1 MNSWIYA
8 ILAILFVAAFPFFLL
23 CWNLSQTKFRA
34 VRHANPAIAEP
45 PEYVIDTLNKAIAEL
60 EELGFTHID
69 YYQIERANIN
79 EEALDW
85 GVLLYHQRQKVYAG
99 VAISEQSGAWI
110 PPINISLASFFA
122 DGGYLYT
129 LNIKSMDVFSL
140 PNSEMVLIQ
149 NLGFLDI
156 TQLWQAHQDN
166 LQELLLSRVT
176 LDLLPAE
183 YIEET
188 EQKALNEMQ
197 RLVATKE
204 ILWVEAE
211 RSIRFSWLVVLQM
224 ALINTPLVWAN
235 MVAAFSAKPIAAQVE
250 TVSLELEIA
259 KFQEQIDKPPTKI
272 SPKLQRWLLLGS
284 LAMFVAVYATRVSF
298 QSLFIFVGVLLFHE
312 GGHVLAMK
320 MFGYRDVTMLFIPFL
335 GALATAKKEDASLT
349 EKVLISLAGPVPGLV
364 IGIGLAIAFSSENPL
379 SIVSDNPSWIMP
391 LSWTLIGLNL
401 FNLLPVYPL
410 DGGQIADL
418 LLFSSNPY
426 LGVLFKIF
434 GVGILLLIGWQQPLF
449 LVFALLIALSIP
461 YSFQIA
467 KLQNKLQNNF
477 RHHPPSDRA
486 NLIQRIFENLQQP
499 PYQKFAFAQKSD
511 IAKSILDIQKEKSA
525 SWQTRL
531 LLSTVYIVSLF
542 GGLAGGL
549 YAIVP
554 SPKAWISMVQSL
566 RYIGKDP
573 KIVLQ
578 EQMQEKVEAATRQ
591 LQTNPQDVK
600 AYLDRGRAYSYL
612 KNIPEALADANQV
625 IKLAPKSADGY
636 ALRGQIRRS
645 QNDQKGS
652 QADYKTAKNLTN
664 QKIIA
669 ETTSTLKS
677 NPKDINAYLM
687 RATAKG
693 QLGDHAKALSD
704 FEKALKL
711 DPKNPQIFVARGQFY
726 LEAKNYQKAIADAN
740 QAIKLDAKSYTAY
753 FLRSEVYRKLGDLN
767 KAEADTRKADELELS
782 GGKSD
787 REDDQT

>member
-284 LAMFVAVYATRVSF
+284 LAMFVAVYATRFSF

-320 MFGYRDVTMLFIPFL
+320 IFGYRDVTMLFIPFL

-573 KIVLQ
+573 QVVMQ
-578 EQMQEKVEAATRQ
+578 EQMQEKVEAATSQ

-600 AYLDRGRAYSYL
+600 AYLDRGRAYNYL
-612 KNIPEALADANQV
+612 KNTPQALADANQV
-625 IKLAPKSADGY
+625 IKLDPKSADGY
-636 ALRGQIRRS
+636 ALRGQIKRS
-645 QNDQKGS
+645 QKDLKGS
-652 QADYKTAKNLTN
+652 QADSK
-664 QKIIA
+664 
-669 ETTSTLKS
+669 
-677 NPKDINAYLM
+677 
-687 RATAKG
+687 
-693 QLGDHAKALSD
+693 
-704 FEKALKL
+704 
-711 DPKNPQIFVARGQFY
+711 
-726 LEAKNYQKAIADAN
+726 
-740 QAIKLDAKSYTAY
+740 
-753 FLRSEVYRKLGDLN
+753 YRTK
-767 KAEADTRKADELELS
+767 K
-782 GGKSD
+782 
-787 REDDQT
+787 

>member
-1 MNSWIYA
+1 MNPWIYA

-23 CWNLSQTKFRA
+23 CWNLSQTKYRA
-34 VRHANPAIAEP
+34 IRHANPAIAEP
-45 PEYVIDTLNKAIAEL
+45 PEYVIDTLNKAIGEL
-60 EELGFTHID
+60 EALGFTHID
-69 YYQIERANIN
+69 YYQIERASIN

-85 GVLLYHQRQKVYAG
+85 GVLLYHHRQKVYAG
-99 VAISEQSGAWI
+99 VAISEHSGAWI
-110 PPINISLASFFA
+110 PSINISLASFFA
-122 DGGYLYT
+122 DGGYLYS
-129 LNIKSMDVFSL
+129 LNIKSMNVFSL
-140 PNSEMVLIQ
+140 PDSEMVLIQ
-149 NLGFLDI
+149 NLGFLAMP
-156 TQLWQAHQDN
+156 QLWQAHQDK
-166 LQELLLSRVT
+166 LQELMLSRVT
-176 LDLLPAE
+176 LDCLPAE
-183 YIEET
+183 YIEAT

-197 RLVATKE
+197 RLVGTKE

-211 RSIRFSWLVVLQM
+211 RSIRFSWLVVLRM

-235 MVAAFSAKPIAAQVE
+235 MVTAFSGKPIAAQLE

-259 KFQEQIDKPPTKI
+259 KFQEQINRPPTKI

-284 LAMFVAVYATRVSF
+284 LAMFVAVYATRFSF

-312 GGHVLAMK
+312 GGHVFAMK

-379 SIVSDNPSWIMP
+379 SIVSDNPSWILP

-467 KLQNKLQNNF
+467 KIQNKLQKNF
-477 RHHPPSDRA
+477 RNNPPSDRT

-499 PYQKFAFAQKSD
+499 PYHKFAFAQKSN
-511 IAKSILDIQKEKSA
+511 IANSILDIQKEKSA

-531 LLSTVYIVSLF
+531 LLSIVYVVSLL
-542 GGLAGGL
+542 GGMAGGL

-554 SPKAWISMVQSL
+554 NPKAWVGMAQSL

-591 LQTNPQDVK
+591 LQTNPQDIK
-600 AYLDRGRAYSYL
+600 AYLDRGRAYNYL
-612 KNIPEALADANQV
+612 RNMPQALADANQV
-625 IKLAPKSADGY
+625 IKLDPKSADGY
-636 ALRGQIRRS
+636 TLRGLVKRS
-645 QNDQKGS
+645 QNDLKGS
-652 QADYKTAKNLTN
+652 RADNTIAKNLTN
-664 QKIIA
+664 QKIIT

-677 NPKDINAYLM
+677 NPKDIKAYLM

-693 QLGDHAKALSD
+693 QLGDHVKALND
-704 FEKALKL
+704 FEQALKL
-711 DPKNPQIFVARGQFY
+711 EPKNPQIFVARGRFY
-726 LEAKNYQKAIADAN
+726 LEIKNYQKAIADAN
-740 QAIKLDAKSYTAY
+740 QAIKLDPKSYPAY
-753 FLRSEVYRKLGDLN
+753 FLRSEVYRKLGDVK
-767 KAEADTRKADELELS
+767 KAEMDNKKAEELELS
-782 GGKSD
+782 GGNSD
-787 REDDQT
+787 LKAN

>member
-23 CWNLSQTKFRA
+23 CWNLSQTKYRA
-34 VRHANPAIAEP
+34 IRHANPAIAEP
-45 PEYVIDTLNKAIAEL
+45 PEYVIATLNKAIGEL
-60 EELGFTHID
+60 EKLGFTHID

-99 VAISEQSGAWI
+99 VAISEHSGAWI

-156 TQLWQAHQDN
+156 TQLWQAHEDK
-166 LQELLLSRVT
+166 LQELSLSRVT

-183 YIEET
+183 YIEGT
-188 EQKALNEMQ
+188 EQNALNEMQ
-197 RLVATKE
+197 RLVGTKE

-211 RSIRFSWLVVLQM
+211 RSIRFSWLVVLRM

-235 MVAAFSAKPIAAQVE
+235 MVAAFSGKPIAAQPE

-259 KFQEQIDKPPTKI
+259 KFQEQINKPPTKI

-284 LAMFVAVYATRVSF
+284 LAMFVAVYATRFSF

-320 MFGYRDVTMLFIPFL
+320 IFGYRDVTMLFIPFL

-349 EKVLISLAGPVPGLV
+349 EKVLISLAGPFPGLV
-364 IGIGLAIAFSSENPL
+364 IGIGLAIAFSNENPL

-467 KLQNKLQNNF
+467 KLQNKLENNF
-477 RHHPPSDRA
+477 RHHPPSDRT
-486 NLIQRIFENLQQP
+486 NLIQRIFESLQQP
-499 PYQKFAFAQKSD
+499 PYHKFAFAQKSN

-531 LLSTVYIVSLF
+531 LLSIVYVVSLL
-542 GGLAGGL
+542 GGMAGGL

-554 SPKAWISMVQSL
+554 SPKAWISMAQSL

-573 KIVLQ
+573 KIILQ

-600 AYLDRGRAYSYL
+600 AYLDRGRAYIYL
-612 KNIPEALADANQV
+612 RNIPQALADANQV
-625 IKLAPKSADGY
+625 IKLDPKSADGY
-636 ALRGQIRRS
+636 SLRGQIKRS
-645 QNDQKGS
+645 QNDLKGS
-652 QADYKTAKNLTN
+652 RADNTIAKNLTN

-693 QLGDHAKALSD
+693 QLGDNAKALAD
-704 FEKALKL
+704 FDQALKL
-711 DPKNPQIFVARGQFY
+711 EPKNPQIFVARGQFY
-726 LEAKNYQKAIADAN
+726 LEIKNYQKAIAEAN

-787 REDDQT
+787 REAN

>member
-8 ILAILFVAAFPFFLL
+8 ILAILFMAAFPFFLL

-69 YYQIERANIN
+69 YSQIERANVN

-99 VAISEQSGAWI
+99 VAISEHSGAWI

-122 DGGYLYT
+122 DGGYLYS

-140 PNSEMVLIQ
+140 PDADMVLIQ

-156 TQLWQAHQDN
+156 TQLWQAHEDK
-166 LQELLLSRVT
+166 LQELSLIRVT
-176 LDLLPAE
+176 LDLLPTE
-183 YIEET
+183 YIEGT

-197 RLVATKE
+197 RLVGTKE

-211 RSIRFSWLVVLQM
+211 RSIRFSWLVVLRM

-235 MVAAFSAKPIAAQVE
+235 IVTAFSGKPIAAQVE

-284 LAMFVAVYATRVSF
+284 LAMFVAVYATRFSF

-379 SIVSDNPSWIMP
+379 SIVSDNPSWILP

-477 RHHPPSDRA
+477 RHHPPSDRT

-542 GGLAGGL
+542 GGLVGGL

-554 SPKAWISMVQSL
+554 SPKAWVSMAQSL

-573 KIVLQ
+573 QVVMQ
-578 EQMQEKVEAATRQ
+578 EQMQEKVEAATLQ

-625 IKLAPKSADGY
+625 IKLDPKSADGY
-636 ALRGQIRRS
+636 TLRGQIKRN
-645 QNDQKGS
+645 QKDLKGS

-704 FEKALKL
+704 FEQALKL

-726 LEAKNYQKAIADAN
+726 LEAKNYQKAIAEAN

>member
-1 MNSWIYA
+1 
-8 ILAILFVAAFPFFLL
+8 
-23 CWNLSQTKFRA
+23 
-34 VRHANPAIAEP
+34 
-45 PEYVIDTLNKAIAEL
+45 
-60 EELGFTHID
+60 
-69 YYQIERANIN
+69 
-79 EEALDW
+79 
-85 GVLLYHQRQKVYAG
+85 
-99 VAISEQSGAWI
+99 
-110 PPINISLASFFA
+110 LASFFA
-122 DGGYLYT
+122 DGGYLYS

-140 PNSEMVLIQ
+140 PNSEIVLIQ

-156 TQLWQAHQDN
+156 TQLWQAHQDK

-197 RLVATKE
+197 RLVGTKE
-204 ILWVEAE
+204 ILWVETE
-211 RSIRFSWLVVLQM
+211 RSIRFSWLVVLRM
-224 ALINTPLVWAN
+224 ALINTPLVWAS

-284 LAMFVAVYATRVSF
+284 LAMFVAVYATRFSF

-379 SIVSDNPSWIMP
+379 SIVSDNPSWILP

-477 RHHPPSDRA
+477 RHHPPSDRT

-542 GGLAGGL
+542 GGLVGGL

-554 SPKAWISMVQSL
+554 SPKAWVSMAQSL

-573 KIVLQ
+573 QVVMQ
-578 EQMQEKVEAATRQ
+578 EQMQEKVEAATLQ

-625 IKLAPKSADGY
+625 IKLDPKSADGY
-636 ALRGQIRRS
+636 TLRGQIKRN
-645 QNDQKGS
+645 QKDLKGS

-677 NPKDINAYLM
+677 NPKDIKAYLM

-704 FEKALKL
+704 FEQALKL

-726 LEAKNYQKAIADAN
+726 LEAKNYQKAIAEAN

>member
-1 MNSWIYA
+1 
-8 ILAILFVAAFPFFLL
+8 
-23 CWNLSQTKFRA
+23 
-34 VRHANPAIAEP
+34 VRHGNPAIAEP
-45 PEYVIDTLNKAIAEL
+45 PEYVIDSLKGAIAEL
-60 EELGFTHID
+60 EELGFTDID
-69 YYQIERANIN
+69 YYQIERVNIN
-79 EEALDW
+79 EETLDW
-85 GVLLYHQRQKVYAG
+85 GVLLYHHQQKVYAG
-99 VAISEQSGAWI
+99 VAISQHSGGWM
-110 PPINISLASFFA
+110 PPINISLASFFD

-129 LNIKSMDVFSL
+129 VNIKSMGVFSL
-140 PNSEMVLIQ
+140 PNPEMILTQ
-149 NLGFLDI
+149 NLGFLAI
-156 TQLWQAHQDN
+156 PQLWQTHQDK
-166 LQELLLSRVT
+166 LQEFTLSRAT

-183 YIEET
+183 YIEMT
-188 EQKALNEMQ
+188 EQNALNEIH
-197 RLVATKE
+197 RLVGTKE
-204 ILWVEAE
+204 LLWVEPQIAT
-211 RSIRFSWLVVLQM
+211 RLSWLVVLRM
-224 ALINTPLVWAN
+224 ALINMPLALST
-235 MVAAFSAKPIAAQVE
+235 MFSVFLAKPIAVGQAE
-250 TVSLELEIA
+250 SPSLELEIA

-284 LAMFVAVYATRVSF
+284 LAMFVAVYATRFSF

-312 GGHVLAMK
+312 GGHVFAMK

-364 IGIGLAIAFSSENPL
+364 IGIGLAIAFSNENPFEIINSGL
-379 SIVSDNPSWIMP
+379 NSDKPSWILP
-391 LSWTLIGLNL
+391 LAWTLIGLNL

-426 LGVLFKIF
+426 LGLLFKTF

-467 KLQNKLQNNF
+467 KLQNKLQSNF
-477 RHHPPSDRA
+477 RNNPPSDRT
-486 NLIQRIFENLQQP
+486 NLIQRIFESLQQP
-499 PYQKFAFAQKSD
+499 PYHKFAFAQKSN

-531 LLSTVYIVSLF
+531 LLSIVYVVSLL
-542 GGLAGGL
+542 GGMAGGL

-554 SPKAWISMVQSL
+554 SPKAWISMAQSL

-573 KIVLQ
+573 KIILQ

-600 AYLDRGRAYSYL
+600 AYLDRGRAYIYL
-612 KNIPEALADANQV
+612 RNIPQALADANQV
-625 IKLAPKSADGY
+625 IKLDPKSADGY
-636 ALRGQIRRS
+636 SLRGQIKRS
-645 QNDQKGS
+645 QNDLKGS
-652 QADYKTAKNLTN
+652 RADNTIAKNLTN

-693 QLGDHAKALSD
+693 QLGDNAKALAD
-704 FEKALKL
+704 FDQALKL
-711 DPKNPQIFVARGQFY
+711 EPKNPQIFVARGQFY
-726 LEAKNYQKAIADAN
+726 LEIKNYQKAIAEAN

-787 REDDQT
+787 REAN